1 MKRLLALL
9 SAILITVSLCACS
22 VESVEEHDKKQSS
35 SFAEA
40 FEEGEAAS
48 RDALATEDDSSK
60 ADENAD
66 EEATT
71 YPEAEK
77 TTDVTSVTS
86 QKTASKSENN
96 GNGAD
101 GASGKT
107 TAVTNN
113 QGSVYSYYV
122 TEYESTYVKKT
133 VTGTKKSSTQK
144 GTTTSKKVGK
154 PAAVT
159 TSKSSSRVNSGTSK
173 SAVKAKITVSQS
185 KIDISSVLSNPNL
198 SQSVKERLENSN
210 PYVKDYKMLV
220 PSYSSVTVKEGS
232 TVLDVLELV
241 LETERKGSSDF
252 AANPN
257 ATAGVKNSVYGKYV
271 YSICGL
277 AEKDCGSM
285 SGWTYKVNGKMPS
298 VSADKYV
305 LKSGDKIEWVY
316 VTG

>member
-1 MKRLLALL
+1 MKKLLALL
-9 SAILITVSLCACS
+9 SALLVMISLCACS
-22 VESVEEHDKKQSS
+22 IESVEEHDKKQSS
-35 SFAEA
+35 SLAEVS
-40 FEEGEAAS
+40 EDGIAAS
-48 RDALATEDDSSK
+48 RDSLDSEDDSSK
-60 ADENAD
+60 ADEK
-66 EEATT
+66 TT
-71 YPEAEK
+71 TDPEAEK

-86 QKTASKSENN
+86 QKTGSKSDNN
-96 GNGAD
+96 ERSSNGAA
-101 GASGKT
+101 GT
-107 TAVTNN
+107 TASVTNK

-122 TEYESTYVKKT
+122 TEYETIYVKKT

-154 PAAVT
+154 SAAVT
-159 TSKSSSRVNSGTSK
+159 TSKSSSRVNSGTSN

-185 KIDISSVLSNPNL
+185 KIDISSVLSDPNL
-198 SQSVKERLENSN
+198 SQSVKEKLENSN
-210 PYVKDYKMLV
+210 PYVKDYNMLV

-277 AEKDCGSM
+277 AEKDCGSR
-285 SGWTYKVNGKMPS
+285 SGWTYKVNGKMPN

-305 LKSGDKIEWVY
+305 LRSGDKIEWVY

>member
-1 MKRLLALL
+1 MKKLLALL
-9 SAILITVSLCACS
+9 SAFLIAISLCACS
-22 VESVEEHDKKQSS
+22 IESVEEHDKKQSS
-35 SFAEA
+35 SLAEA
-40 FEEGEAAS
+40 SEEGAAAS
-48 RDALATEDDSSK
+48 RDDLDEEDDSSESEEESSQETTQAPEEENS
-60 ADENAD
+60 ADV
-66 EEATT
+66 
-71 YPEAEK
+71 K
-77 TTDVTSVTS
+77 TTTSKKPS
-86 QKTASKSENN
+86 SKNEENSS
-96 GNGAD
+96 NGAA
-101 GASGKT
+101 GT
-107 TAVTNN
+107 TATGANK

-122 TEYESTYVKKT
+122 TEYETTYIKKT
-133 VTGTKKSSTQK
+133 VTGSNKSVTQK
-144 GTTTSKKVGK
+144 GATTSKRVGK
-154 PAAVT
+154 PSSAAV
-159 TSKSSSRVNSGTSK
+159 SKSSSRINPGTSK
-173 SAVKAKITVSQS
+173 SATKAKITVSQS
-185 KIDISSVLSNPNL
+185 KIDISAVLSNPNL

-210 PYVKDYKMLV
+210 PYVKNYKMLV

-277 AEKDCGSM
+277 AEKDCGSK
-285 SGWTYKVNGKMPS
+285 SGWTYKVNGKMPN